1 MKFLKKN
8 KHLLIVLALFIAL
21 AAIAAGCTGK
31 ASGAE
36 NKGNDDYVV
45 TIGGADKMPHGT
57 DFGSTDSPSSTP
69 IPTDTP
75 EPTATP
81 APDWHSAVT
90 DEEQEAPTA
99 APTPTPAPTPEPTPT
114 PEPMQEVNYVPG
126 YTNETFVN
134 MRQEPSTS
142 AAILR
147 ICTLGT
153 EFYITG
159 KTSEWFQVDL
169 DGQTGYIFTETCC
182 DSAADV

>member
-45 TIGGADKMPHGT
+45 NISGADETPHGT
-57 DFGSTDSPSSTP
+57 DFDSTDSPSCTP

-81 APDWHSAVT
+81 AP
-90 DEEQEAPTA
+90 TA
-99 APTPTPAPTPEPTPT
+99 APTPTPD
-114 PEPMQEVNYVPG
+114 
-126 YTNETFVN
+126 
-134 MRQEPSTS
+134 RQHS
-142 AAILR
+142 
-147 ICTLGT
+147 
-153 EFYITG
+153 
-159 KTSEWFQVDL
+159 
-169 DGQTGYIFTETCC
+169 
-182 DSAADV
+182 

>member
-45 TIGGADKMPHGT
+45 NISGADKMPHGT

-75 EPTATP
+75 NQPQRLHRLRNPHRPRNLCRKLTMFR
-81 APDWHSAVT
+81 VT
-90 DEEQEAPTA
+90 RTKH
-99 APTPTPAPTPEPTPT
+99 
-114 PEPMQEVNYVPG
+114 
-126 YTNETFVN
+126 
-134 MRQEPSTS
+134 
-142 AAILR
+142 L
-147 ICTLGT
+147 
-153 EFYITG
+153 
-159 KTSEWFQVDL
+159 
-169 DGQTGYIFTETCC
+169 
-182 DSAADV
+182 

>member
-45 TIGGADKMPHGT
+45 TISGADETPHGT

-81 APDWHSAVT
+81 AP
-90 DEEQEAPTA
+90 TA
-99 APTPTPAPTPEPTPT
+99 APTPSCPPWRSGIPASLSGAT
-114 PEPMQEVNYVPG
+114 
-126 YTNETFVN
+126 
-134 MRQEPSTS
+134 MRGAPAGRTS
-142 AAILR
+142 CWLCWSGECGRDERHGAGRLPRLVLCVIIA
-147 ICTLGT
+147 
-153 EFYITG
+153 
-159 KTSEWFQVDL
+159 
-169 DGQTGYIFTETCC
+169 
-182 DSAADV
+182 

>member
-81 APDWHSAVT
+81 AP
-90 DEEQEAPTA
+90 TA
-99 APTPTPAPTPEPTPT
+99 APTPAACTDSGTHTD
-114 PEPMQEVNYVPG
+114 PG
-126 YTNETFVN
+126 TYAG
-134 MRQEPSTS
+134 S
-142 AAILR
+142 
-147 ICTLGT
+147 
-153 EFYITG
+153 
-159 KTSEWFQVDL
+159 
-169 DGQTGYIFTETCC
+169 
-182 DSAADV
+182 

>member
-45 TIGGADKMPHGT
+45 NISGADEMPHGT
-57 DFGSTDSPSSTP
+57 DFGSTDSPSCTP

-81 APDWHSAVT
+81 AP
-90 DEEQEAPTA
+90 TA
-99 APTPTPAPTPEPTPT
+99 CL
-114 PEPMQEVNYVPG
+114 Q
-126 YTNETFVN
+126 
-134 MRQEPSTS
+134 
-142 AAILR
+142 
-147 ICTLGT
+147 
-153 EFYITG
+153 
-159 KTSEWFQVDL
+159 
-169 DGQTGYIFTETCC
+169 
-182 DSAADV
+182 

>member
-45 TIGGADKMPHGT
+45 NISGADEMPHGT
-57 DFGSTDSPSSTP
+57 DFGSTESPSSTP

-81 APDWHSAVT
+81 AP
-90 DEEQEAPTA
+90 TA
-99 APTPTPAPTPEPTPT
+99 ASVTARSGERKQTQIIQAIKL
-114 PEPMQEVNYVPG
+114 YVINII
-126 YTNETFVN
+126 TLESRFFVH
-134 MRQEPSTS
+134 E
-142 AAILR
+142 AAIEHTIIAVR
-147 ICTLGT
+147 IMYSNIIICLLPH
-153 EFYITG
+153 I
-159 KTSEWFQVDL
+159 L
-169 DGQTGYIFTETCC
+169 L
-182 DSAADV
+182 